1 MCADAFGYILTRRR
15 NASAG
20 IMAMVL
26 STDARATMSGC
37 IEVGCFAPCV
47 IVEGGPGSLRL
58 NAGGGS

>member
-1 MCADAFGYILTRRR
+1 
-15 NASAG
+15 
-20 IMAMVL
+20 MAMVL